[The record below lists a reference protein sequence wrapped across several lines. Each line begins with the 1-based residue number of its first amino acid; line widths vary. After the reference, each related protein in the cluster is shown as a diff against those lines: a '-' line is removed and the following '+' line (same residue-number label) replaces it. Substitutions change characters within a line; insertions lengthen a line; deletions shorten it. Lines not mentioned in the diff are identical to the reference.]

1 MTLTLSLTL
10 SLAVSLS
17 LTLAL
22 ARSLSRSRSL
32 ASAAASASASASAS
46 VSASAWSWSWK
57 ALERRLAGE
66 QRNARLEAERARALE
81 LKRRKMEAKHTKQ
94 TEALRFIRMG
104 EEENK
109 REIKR
114 LGEKQQAYL
123 EKQRRETEQ
132 RHERHKFLMAARDA
146 EKKNCVERTVRA
158 TEHVLQQRVEKHMAM
173 EGRASKLQA
182 ERLALI
188 EDRSRRAKALALQR
202 AAVQDQFKR
211 YAHTWGPRA
220 PDPGPDPDPDP
231 TPQPGRAPWLPLT
244 LNPDP
249 DPDPSP

>member
-1 MTLTLSLTL
+1 M
-10 SLAVSLS
+10 
-17 LTLAL
+17 
-22 ARSLSRSRSL
+22 
-32 ASAAASASASASAS
+32 
-46 VSASAWSWSWK
+46 
-57 ALERRLAGE
+57 
-66 QRNARLEAERARALE
+66 E
-81 LKRRKMEAKHTKQ
+81 LKRRKMEAKHAKQ

-188 EDRSRRAKALALQR
+188 EDRSKRAKALALQR

-231 TPQPGRAPWLPLT
+231 SPQPGRAPWLPLT